1 MRFRGIASATHH
13 CIAVQIRTLQGCD
26 AGHADWLQQ
35 RPRCRTCCEVHPLPS
50 VSGSHL
56 VFIVAQALAGLVV
69 ARALSHIHLACAGG
83 EAVLRRGTHSAVVA
97 GRAGVAARGSKVR
110 QPCYYL

>member
-1 MRFRGIASATHH
+1 
-13 CIAVQIRTLQGCD
+13 
-26 AGHADWLQQ
+26 
-35 RPRCRTCCEVHPLPS
+35 
-50 VSGSHL
+50 

-97 GRAGVAARGSKVR
+97 REGRGSREGIQGSTALLRFVGR
-110 QPCYYL
+110 PEQEGLRNRLQAS